1 MSASTAATCPGRP
14 WTATLD
20 GRRLRQLRREHSLSQ
35 EQLAHRAGISLTTV
49 ARLER
54 QIEAPC
60 RGWTVARLAAALG
73 QQPTTL
79 IAASARP
86 YAASPRSRAAV

>member
-1 MSASTAATCPGRP
+1 MTASTMEARP
-14 WTATLD
+14 ARLWMATLD
-20 GRRLRQLRREHSLSQ
+20 GKRLRQLRRERGLSQ
-35 EQLAHRAGISLTTV
+35 EQLADRAGVSLTTV

-79 IAASARP
+79 IAPSARP
-86 YAASPRSRAAV
+86 